1 MHNQL
6 RMLLADFL
14 RNQDEKPVLDFVTQL
29 LEQEDSE
36 QSTYLDP
43 STLTAHPS
51 ENRTV
56 MTMPAAELQ
65 HSSSTTDN
73 TFSLLGE
80 AHPQP
85 EDIPEA
91 IEGFEPDAQT
101 LSLHKPDKTGS
112 SSFKRYHSQRTST
125 IFILKTLCSAKVEW
139 AVCGKSKI
147 FPWADTWHSK
157 RCTGPTHK
165 HRSILARSPNFC
177 TASAPRDHPNTRAGL
192 HRREALLHN
201 DGHRRAHSQG
211 NHQ

>member
-65 HSSSTTDN
+65 HSSSATDN

-85 EDIPEA
+85 EDLPEA
-91 IEGFEPDAQT
+91 LEGYEPDAQT
-101 LSLHKPDKTGS
+101 LSCITDKTELEQLQKIPLPENKHDLYSKDTLLGKGGMGS
-112 SSFKRYHSQRTST
+112 VYVKDIS
-125 IFILKTLCSAKVEW
+125 L
-139 AVCGKSKI
+139 GN
-147 FPWADTWHSK
+147 TWHSK

-165 HRSILARSPNFC
+165 HRSILQ
-177 TASAPRDHPNTRAGL
+177 
-192 HRREALLHN
+192 EAQIS
-201 DGHRRAHSQG
+201 HSFSTQG
-211 NHQ
+211 SS